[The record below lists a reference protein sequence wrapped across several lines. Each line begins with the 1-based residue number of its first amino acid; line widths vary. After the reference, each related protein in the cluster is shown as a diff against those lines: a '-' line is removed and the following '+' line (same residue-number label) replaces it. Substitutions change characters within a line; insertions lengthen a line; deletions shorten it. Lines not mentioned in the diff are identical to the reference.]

1 VTLLKTLATVL
12 TVVLLPA
19 SLLSAAHLSA
29 PRHAAPYPT
38 PSHEPDGCS
47 VVGNPD
53 PQLAARAMAAC
64 VSARHRLEDLFGE
77 PAATVKLHL
86 VPELRLP
93 SFWVAKDS
101 VAAYVPT
108 LPGGADSLGSFQQ
121 WERSAPHEIAHA
133 LYNAR
138 TGILHPYGPGDGDWF
153 VEAVAIWAES
163 DASRQ
168 NRIHQAAGPYRHVV
182 ELPRVLSMHHPMQDS
197 RGVSLERVTT
207 SICRGICPDRPDTLY
222 IREMTRADGTRTV
235 DTLSADSPILVQS
248 EVATAFYAT
257 ALAVLQFV
265 HERGGPAAVRLIEER
280 LRAGAGADA
289 LVNVP
294 GLPPAFEDFSR
305 EWEEWL
311 AHAARRE
318 PAAASESEPKSA
330 GQIGAKS
337 APAASINASGSQLS
351 ATQQ

>member
-1 VTLLKTLATVL
+1 VTPFRILGPALMTVM
-12 TVVLLPA
+12 LPVC
-19 SLLSAAHLSA
+19 LLSTAQSSAGTDRATDPAPFAA
-29 PRHAAPYPT
+29 
-38 PSHEPDGCS
+38 PDGCF
-47 VVGNPD
+47 VLGHPD

-64 VSARHRLEDLFGE
+64 VIARYRLENLFGQ

-86 VPELRLP
+86 VPELPLL
-93 SFWVAKDS
+93 SFRVTKDT

-138 TGILHPYGPGDGDWF
+138 SGTFHPYGPGAGDWF

-163 DASRQ
+163 DASRH
-168 NRIHQAAGPYRHVV
+168 NRIRQAAGAYRHVL
-182 ELPRVLSMHHPMQDS
+182 ELPRVLSMYHPMQDS

-235 DTLSADSPILVQS
+235 DTLSADSPILVQG

-257 ALAVLQFV
+257 AIALLQFV

-280 LRAGAGADA
+280 LRVGAGAGA

-294 GLPPAFEDFSR
+294 GLPPAFEHFSR
-305 EWEEWL
+305 DWEEWL
-311 AHAARRE
+311 EHAARRE
-318 PAAASESEPKSA
+318 PF
-330 GQIGAKS
+330 G
-337 APAASINASGSQLS
+337 ASGLNRPQR
-351 ATQQ
+351 Q